1 MVLAAF
7 WGLLLAATTASAEW
21 TSVAYENNSGDW
33 WGGSKANV
41 NGGADTGGY
50 YYTST
55 RPETGD
61 WTLGTSAGNGYS
73 YEWRP
78 VAKPVWGYLPAMN
91 VWSANNAWF
100 LTFATNSAN
109 GGAPADLQIKVVLSE
124 AITGAAWNPRPVTSM
139 SVTGGEAYSEY
150 SLNGIDWTAA
160 ATYTVSG
167 SYEDVLSLSFA
178 PTSELYLRLRTAPNV
193 GGGAGYSLNYA
204 TLTFTPA
211 PIPEPVS
218 LALLGLGSL
227 VCLRRRNRK

>member
-1 MVLAAF
+1 MNTMKINKMPVAMVLAAF

-178 PTSELYLRLRTAPNV
+178 PTSELYLRLTRVTHCE
-193 GGGAGYSLNYA
+193 S
-204 TLTFTPA
+204 
-211 PIPEPVS
+211 
-218 LALLGLGSL
+218 
-227 VCLRRRNRK
+227 